1 MTSKMTT
8 HNYQQKTK
16 TKTKQTIRTGAESQ
30 KWTSH
35 GRLSAGRGRGKNGEK
50 VQRVRNINGRYKIGG
65 D

>member
-30 KWTSH
+30 QWTSH
-35 GRLSAGRGRGKNGEK
+35 GRLSAGEWEEEREGKGTEN
-50 VQRVRNINGRYKIGG
+50 R
-65 D
+65 